1 MMAIVYLRKR
11 SSWVETAFVTNP
23 FTDLNL
29 KVDKI
34 NTFKNILYNAT
45 HIRIVKCSYIYT
57 TLQCQKK
64 CSFQFSLFKAL
75 LDEFKT

>member
-23 FTDLNL
+23 FTELNL

-45 HIRIVKCSYIYT
+45 HIRIVKCSYIYNSSMS
-57 TLQCQKK
+57 KK